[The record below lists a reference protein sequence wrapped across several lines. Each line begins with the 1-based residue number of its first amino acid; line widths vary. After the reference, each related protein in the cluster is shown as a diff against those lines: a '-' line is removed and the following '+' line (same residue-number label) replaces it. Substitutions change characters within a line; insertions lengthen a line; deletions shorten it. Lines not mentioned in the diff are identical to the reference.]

1 MKLMGTRLWI
11 IADLRTRCG
20 ALAPVPK
27 FMRDREIARG
37 SRARKSG
44 RVAGERAAFS
54 KANMPDRIN
63 LQHSMSR

>member
-27 FMRDREIARG
+27 FMRDREIGRG

-44 RVAGERAAFS
+44 PVARKPAASS
-54 KANMPDRIN
+54 KAKLPDRIN